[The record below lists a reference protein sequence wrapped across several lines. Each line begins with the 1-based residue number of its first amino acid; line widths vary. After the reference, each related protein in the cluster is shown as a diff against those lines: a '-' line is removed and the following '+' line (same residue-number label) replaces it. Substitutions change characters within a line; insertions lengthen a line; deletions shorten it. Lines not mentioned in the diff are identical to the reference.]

1 MGYDLR
7 LLFSL
12 FLCQLLE
19 TSDQLYENVTSDLT
33 ESVDAEENSFSW
45 KKFLLNFFV
54 WCCFFRYA
62 VYIEFGA
69 VFLLLSGF
77 YLIWT
82 NTRTG
87 PKKTNEM
94 SAYSVFNPNCE
105 RIEGTLDAE
114 QFEKEIRYGMII

>member
-1 MGYDLR
+1 MFYEQVAELV
-7 LLFSL
+7 
-12 FLCQLLE
+12 
-19 TSDQLYENVTSDLT
+19 DQSSENTDFDLT
-33 ESVDAEENSFSW
+33 ESGDVEKNQFSW
-45 KKFLLNFFV
+45 KKFLMNVFV
-54 WCCFFRYA
+54 WCCLFRYA

-82 NTRTG
+82 NTRTC
-87 PKKTNEM
+87 PKKGDEM